1 MFILLSLLLL
11 LNNHITPLSKK
22 INPAMRHILGEPTS
36 VTKFNPRF
44 WSGGNDFNFILFGT

>member
-1 MFILLSLLLL
+1 
-11 LNNHITPLSKK
+11 
-22 INPAMRHILGEPTS
+22 MRHILREPTS

>member
-1 MFILLSLLLL
+1 
-11 LNNHITPLSKK
+11 
-22 INPAMRHILGEPTS
+22 MRHILGEPTS